1 MTQAELTQLRQRAVD
16 LAKALNPR
24 PKVVLEL
31 VGELKRAEAFDV
43 ARRLLD
49 GVRPALSEAENAEHG
64 KAMAQA
70 HALCTYK
77 DKNLSPDKRYLGALA
92 ILDGIGLRDEKCA
105 DAETLGLGAA
115 IYKRL
120 WESGGQAEYLHAA
133 LSLYRASWTRDPDHD
148 LGWGGVNAAYLLDRL
163 AFGERASARLVGVV
177 PVQAESWEMQARW
190 LREGLRADLPA
201 RLEWRGKSNEY
212 WSLVTLAE
220 VEFGLG
226 EYARASD
233 WLAKASAVDADNWM
247 RRTTARQLVSLAR
260 LQGVPPPLAEATVA
274 QWHPAWRALYSLLGE
289 DTAAALHSWRGKT
302 GLALSGG
309 GFRAALFHLGV
320 LARLAE
326 CDVLRG
332 VETLS
337 TVSGGSIVGAH
348 YYLAL
353 RHLLQTRPDRDIDRR
368 DYVELVRRLIDDSMQ
383 GVEKNLR
390 VRALT
395 NLWANLKM
403 IFSPHYSR
411 SMRMGELYEE
421 HLFGLVKD
429 EHDREQMRRLRDL
442 KVFPAASARG
452 GGADEGFNPHD
463 DNWLR
468 RARVPNLMLNT
479 TSLNSGHNWHFTA
492 SWMGEP
498 PGLTGDEIDMN
509 ERYRRLRYED
519 TEIERLRNYPLAY
532 AVAASSCVPAMFEPL
547 PLPDL
552 YPGRT
557 VRLAD
562 GGVHDNQGMA
572 GLLDDG
578 CEFILC
584 SDASGQMGSQDAP
597 ANGMLGVFW
606 RSDSILQ
613 DRLREAQYRDIKTRA
628 DNHALN
634 GLFFVH
640 LKQELESEPI
650 DWIGCEDPQDEAC
663 VSSCTRYG
671 VDRELQRLISE
682 IRTDLDSFTE
692 VESYALM
699 ASGYLMTDHQLREL
713 DRDHR
718 AAGLPGSWGGY
729 DIGAPM
735 WRDSKGQDYWPF
747 APLIP
752 ILGKSG
758 ESADRRRRDLGFQ
771 LKAGCTMFGRVWRL
785 VRWLRRLAIVAAI
798 AVPLAAAI
806 WVWEHWYEEVNWGGT
821 SIVGSVAVA
830 AVLALLAVVFPLL
843 KYLNP
848 RKAAQSSLL
857 GAAAAI
863 FGCGASNLHLLVFE
877 PLLRRR
883 GSLRRLLRL
892 PVDDG

>member
-1 MTQAELTQLRQRAVD
+1 MTQAEFAQLRQRAVD

-24 PKVVLEL
+24 PKAVLEL
-31 VGELKRAEAFDV
+31 VGELKRAEAFGV

-49 GVRPALSEAENAEHG
+49 GVRPALSEAETAEHG

-77 DKNLSPDKRYLGALA
+77 DKNLSPDKRYFGALT
-92 ILDGIGLRDEKCA
+92 ILESIGLRDEKCA

-115 IYKRL
+115 VYKRL

-133 LSLYRASWTRDPDHD
+133 LALYRASWTRDPDHD

-163 AFGERASARLVGVV
+163 AFAERASARRVGVA
-177 PVQAESWEMQARW
+177 PARAEGWATDARK
-190 LREGLRADLPA
+190 LREALRADLPA
-201 RLEWRGKSNEY
+201 RLEKRGKSNEY
-212 WSLVTLAE
+212 WSLVTSAE

-226 EYARASD
+226 EYTRAGD
-233 WLAKASAVDADNWM
+233 WLAKASGVDADNWM
-247 RRTTARQLVSLAR
+247 RQTTARQLVSLAR
-260 LQGVPPPLAEATVA
+260 LQGVPPPLAEETVE
-274 QWHPAWRALYSLLGE
+274 QWHPAWRALYNLLGE
-289 DTAAALHSWRGKT
+289 DTAAALHGWRGKT

-368 DYVELVRRLIDDSMQ
+368 DYVELVRRLIDDSMR

-390 VRALT
+390 VRALA
-395 NLWANLKM
+395 NLWINLKM
-403 IFSPHYSR
+403 IFSPLYSR

-421 HLFGLVKD
+421 HLFDLVKD

-452 GGADEGFNPHD
+452 GGADESFKPHAG
-463 DNWLR
+463 NWLR

-547 PLPDL
+547 PLRDL

-557 VRLAD
+557 VRLVD

-578 CEFILC
+578 CDFILC
-584 SDASGQMGSQDAP
+584 SDASGQMESQDAP

-613 DRLREAQYRDIKTRA
+613 DRLREAQYRDIKARA
-628 DNHALN
+628 ESRVLN

-640 LKQELESEPI
+640 LKQELESAPI
-650 DWIGCEDPQDEAC
+650 DWIGSEDPQDEAC
-663 VSSCTRYG
+663 AVSCTSYG

-692 VESYALM
+692 VEAYSLM
-699 ASGYLMTDHQLREL
+699 ASGYLMTDGQLRAL
-713 DRDHR
+713 DREHQ
-718 AAGLPGSWGGY
+718 ASGLPGTWGGY

-735 WRDSKGQDYWPF
+735 WRDSKGQAYWPF

-758 ESADRRRRDLGFQ
+758 ESADRRRRDLAHQ
-771 LKAGCTMFGRVWRL
+771 LKAGATMFGRVWLL
-785 VRWLRRLAIVAAI
+785 VGWLRKLALVAAV
-798 AVPLAAAI
+798 AAPLAAAI
-806 WVWEHWYEEVNWGGT
+806 WIWENWHREVSWGYT
-821 SIVGSVAVA
+821 NSVGAIAFALLLILGAVA
-830 AVLALLAVVFPLL
+830 FPLL

-857 GAAAAI
+857 GAAVAVV
-863 FGCGASNLHLLVFE
+863 GCVASNVHLWLFE

-883 GSLRRLLRL
+883 GSLRRLLKL
-892 PVDDG
+892 PVAD

>member
-1 MTQAELTQLRQRAVD
+1 MTQIELMQLRQQAGD

-24 PKVVLEL
+24 PRAVLEL
-31 VGELKRAEAFDV
+31 VGRLKRAEAFDV
-43 ARRLLD
+43 ARRLLAS
-49 GVRPALSEAENAEHG
+49 VRPALSEAETAEFG
-64 KAMAQA
+64 KTMAQD

-77 DKNLSPDKRYLGALA
+77 DKNLSPDKRYLGALG
-92 ILDGIGLRDEKCA
+92 ILEAIGLRDEKCN
-105 DAETLGLGAA
+105 DAETLGLGGA
-115 IYKRL
+115 IYKRM
-120 WESGGQAEYLHAA
+120 WESGGQADYLHAA
-133 LSLYRASWTRDPDHD
+133 LALYRASWARDPEHD

-163 AFGERASARLVGVV
+163 AFAERASARHAGIEPARVRVWE
-177 PVQAESWEMQARW
+177 AEAAQ
-190 LREGLRADLPA
+190 LRETLRATLPA
-201 RLEWRGKSNEY
+201 LLEKRDKSSEY
-212 WSLVTLAE
+212 WSLATLAE
-220 VEFGLG
+220 IEFGLG
-226 EYARASD
+226 EYTRAGD
-233 WLAKASAVDADNWM
+233 WLAKAGAANPDNLM
-247 RRTTARQLVSLAR
+247 RQTTARQLVNLAR
-260 LQGVPPPLAEATVA
+260 LHRVPPPRAEESVE
-274 QWHPAWRALYSLLGE
+274 QWHPAWRALYPLLGE
-289 DTAAALHSWRGKT
+289 DTAAVLHGWRGKV

-353 RHLLQTRPDRDIDRR
+353 RHLLQTRPDRDIDRH
-368 DYVELVRRLIDDSMQ
+368 DYVELVRRLMDDSVR

-390 VRALT
+390 VRALA
-395 NLWANLKM
+395 NLWINLKM

-411 SMRMGELYEE
+411 SMRMGELYEA
-421 HLFGLVKD
+421 HLFNLVKD
-429 EHDREQMRRLRDL
+429 EHDREHARRLREL

-452 GGADEGFNPHD
+452 GGADKDFKPHAG
-463 DNWLR
+463 NWLR

-547 PLPDL
+547 PLPEL

-557 VRLAD
+557 VRLVD

-572 GLLDDG
+572 GLLNDG
-578 CEFILC
+578 CDFILC
-584 SDASGQMGSQDAP
+584 SDASGQMESQDAP

-606 RSDSILQ
+606 RSDGILQ
-613 DRLREAQYRDIKTRA
+613 DRLREAQYRDIKARA
-628 DNHALN
+628 ESRVLN

-640 LKQELESEPI
+640 LKQELESAPI
-650 DWIGCEDPQDEAC
+650 DWIGSEDPQDEAC
-663 VSSCTRYG
+663 AVSCTSYG

-692 VESYALM
+692 VEAYALM
-699 ASGYLMTDHQLREL
+699 ASGYLMTGGQLRAL
-713 DRDHR
+713 DREHQ
-718 AAGLPGSWGGY
+718 ASGLPGTWGGY

-735 WRDSKGQDYWPF
+735 WRDSKGQAYWPF

-758 ESADRRRRDLGFQ
+758 ESADRRRRDLAYQ
-771 LKAGCTMFGRVWRL
+771 LKAGATMFGRVWLL
-785 VRWLRRLAIVAAI
+785 VGWLRRLALVAAV
-798 AVPLAAAI
+798 AAPLAAAI
-806 WVWEHWYEEVNWGGT
+806 WVWENWHREVSWGYTNSVGT
-821 SIVGSVAVA
+821 IAFALLLILGAVA
-830 AVLALLAVVFPLL
+830 FPLL

-857 GAAAAI
+857 GGAAAVV
-863 FGCGASNLHLLVFE
+863 GCVASNVHLWLFE

-883 GSLRRLLRL
+883 GSLRRLLKL
-892 PVDDG
+892 PVSD